1 LHLLGNFL
9 WTESK
14 NLPHAATGVVSL
26 VVVYASEWDHVSL
39 FMLDH
44 QFNHNTPFAHRN
56 LNVGIGYV
64 CGLVQLLP
72 FHRPWHFHLEHHNLP
87 EYHADVDRHLDNAR

>member
-1 LHLLGNFL
+1 M
-9 WTESK
+9 
-14 NLPHAATGVVSL
+14 LPNGITL
-26 VVVYASEWDHVSL
+26 VFS
-39 FMLDH
+39 MLEN
-44 QFNHNTPFAHRN
+44 QFSHNTPFTHRN

>member
-1 LHLLGNFL
+1 MQRLVWPL
-9 WTESK
+9 W
-14 NLPHAATGVVSL
+14 
-26 VVVYASEWDHVSL
+26 WL
-39 FMLDH
+39 FMLPNGITLVFSMLENK
-44 QFNHNTPFAHRN
+44 FNYNTPFAHRN

-72 FHRPWHFHLEHHNLP
+72 FHRPWYFHLEHHNLA